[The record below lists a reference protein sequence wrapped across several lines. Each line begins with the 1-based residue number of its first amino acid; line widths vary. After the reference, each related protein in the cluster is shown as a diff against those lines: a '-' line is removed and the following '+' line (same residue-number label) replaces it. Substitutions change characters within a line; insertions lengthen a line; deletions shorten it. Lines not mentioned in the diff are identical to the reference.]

1 MRSLEEIK
9 ESINKAL
16 ADIEELETLY
26 NEAQNEERE
35 NEEIELDDFE
45 ERLCGLW
52 INIHDIATDAIE
64 SIVDNETQVR
74 SFVKL
79 KAITE
84 SMLDLFA
91 KSDVDLD
98 FDEE

>member
-16 ADIEELETLY
+16 ADIDELEKLY
-26 NEAQNEERE
+26 NEAQNVE
-35 NEEIELDDFE
+35 NEETEVELDDFE
-45 ERLCGLW
+45 SRLCGLW
-52 INIHDIATDAIE
+52 ITIHDVATEAIE
-64 SIVDNETQVR
+64 DIVDNETQAR

-79 KAITE
+79 KTIAD

-91 KSDVDLD
+91 KEDVDLD